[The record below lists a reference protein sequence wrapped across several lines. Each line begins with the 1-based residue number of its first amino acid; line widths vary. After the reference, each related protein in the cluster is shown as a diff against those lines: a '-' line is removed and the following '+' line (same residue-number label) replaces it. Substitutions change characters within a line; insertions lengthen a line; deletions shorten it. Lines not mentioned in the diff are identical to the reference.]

1 MGLLS
6 GLATAVAKPVAKSIV
21 KKADDFAPKMAA
33 DVVEEAAPLATK
45 KSFSSVMET
54 PRATEAPLVKSRT
67 PINEDLGVEPPLLA
81 ESGKD
86 AFEALGM
93 TAEKKEAWRS
103 VNKKSQRSKLLPEI
117 EDAAQ
122 QLSEN
127 KITSEEFRRIS
138 KDKQPIVPID
148 KVPEMPTYEDIG
160 GALTDAQVK
169 KGIVGLNTKIPAGE
183 RVSSRLDI
191 PAYNDYD
198 TWVVSLHDGTK
209 KSGAAVAYAKT
220 AVLRNVEFVS
230 DPKVALDIARRKP
243 LASGGRMG
251 KATIAR
257 IFGDWVP
264 HNPENAK
271 TFAEKIFNNP
281 EWTQVGMNPYR
292 ASYFYDKTDGLPV
305 TFAEEVVQIGPL
317 VMAKNVKKTTPDNPM
332 FKTNQKDMTSPTF
345 AEGGAVQQTGTLLAD
360 GGMME
365 EGGTV
370 DPVSGNDVPT
380 GSLKEEVRDDVNAK
394 LSPGEFVI
402 PADVVRYI
410 GLEKLMKI
418 RDAAKEGLKR
428 MEEVGQM
435 GNAEEAPKADEA
447 FEENDEEFEGSIDE
461 IMSEVDD
468 EEKTTNMAV
477 GGYITGAYTEGMMSN
492 PAVDVRYFK
501 HPDGRVIYITHIN
514 GKPMTAVP
522 EGFTQTD
529 KPVEQKIGK
538 AAEEK
543 AAVAAAADSGG
554 GGSDSGAGGRGV
566 TGVVG
571 GGISGGGYGG
581 GPGGNYGPGQGIS
594 NAAQS
599 AALTGLA
606 LAQNP
611 VVQFMAPLVSSLVGW
626 GAGKVADQ
634 QLDAM
639 GRAMDALSAI
649 DQTIGGQVVSLS
661 DESGNISSFSNQGLT
676 DAFDRANFGVTSAEM
691 DAARTPETSYS
702 FTAEQPGTP
711 APSPSFGSEAGPA
724 AGLSNEYGSTNE
736 TAAADNSGNTRGET
750 SSESGVGNPAES
762 SANDSGT
769 GPAGADNGGFGD
781 FAKGGFV
788 SKKNKPVATK
798 SKKGLASRK

>member
-6 GLATAVAKPVAKSIV
+6 GLATAVAKPIAKSIV
-21 KKADDFAPKMAA
+21 KKADDFAPKLAA
-33 DVVEEAAPLATK
+33 DVVEEAAPLASK
-45 KSFSSVMET
+45 KPFSSLMET
-54 PRATEAPLVKSRT
+54 PRSVESPIVKPRAPV
-67 PINEDLGVEPPLLA
+67 NEDLGVEPPLLA

-103 VNKKSQRSKLLPEI
+103 INKKSQRSKLLPEI

-138 KDKQPIVPID
+138 KDKQPIVPIN
-148 KVPEMPTYEDIG
+148 KVPDMPTYEDIG

-345 AEGGAVQQTGTLLAD
+345 AEGGAVQQTNTFLAD

-380 GSLKEEVRDDVNAK
+380 GSLKEEVRDDVDAK

-435 GNAEEAPKADEA
+435 GNAEEAPQADEA
-447 FEENDEEFEGSIDE
+447 FAENDDEFEGSIDE
-461 IMSEVDD
+461 IMSEVDE
-468 EEKTTNMAV
+468 EEKTTNMAA
-477 GGYITGAYTEGMMSN
+477 GGFITGAYKENMKTN
-492 PAVDVRYFK
+492 AAVDVRYFK
-501 HPDGRVIYITHIN
+501 HADGRVIYITYIN

-522 EGFTQTD
+522 EGFSQTD
-529 KPVEQKIGK
+529 TPVEQKVGK
-538 AAEEK
+538 VAEEK
-543 AAVAAAADSGG
+543 AAAGGGAATGGGGDSGG
-554 GGSDSGAGGRGV
+554 GQTPTADAPASTRTGGSLLGYTVDENDIATANTVGPNVGKAATVAASLAASALFGPFAGLAVSVFGKSALADANAASQLGAADYNMSREKSNFRASEIVAQNQQADAEAATATESARQSAQESFRASEIAEQNQTPSPAPAPDSRNAPAPDTTVDNSWSPSDSPSSGPASDSGFG
-566 TGVVG
+566 TGDSYG
-571 GGISGGGYGG
+571 NSDYGGYL
-581 GPGGNYGPGQGIS
+581 N
-594 NAAQS
+594 
-599 AALTGLA
+599 
-606 LAQNP
+606 
-611 VVQFMAPLVSSLVGW
+611 
-626 GAGKVADQ
+626 
-634 QLDAM
+634 
-639 GRAMDALSAI
+639 
-649 DQTIGGQVVSLS
+649 
-661 DESGNISSFSNQGLT
+661 
-676 DAFDRANFGVTSAEM
+676 
-691 DAARTPETSYS
+691 
-702 FTAEQPGTP
+702 
-711 APSPSFGSEAGPA
+711 
-724 AGLSNEYGSTNE
+724 
-736 TAAADNSGNTRGET
+736 
-750 SSESGVGNPAES
+750 
-762 SANDSGT
+762 
-769 GPAGADNGGFGD
+769 
-781 FAKGGFV
+781 KGGFIT
-788 SKKNKPVATK
+788 KKKPDATK

>member
-1 MGLLS
+1 MGLFS
-6 GLATAVAKPVAKSIV
+6 GLATAVAKPIAKSIV
-21 KKADDFAPKMAA
+21 KKADDVIPRLAV
-33 DVVEEAAPLATK
+33 DVVEEAAPVASK
-45 KSFSSVMET
+45 KPFSSLMET
-54 PRATEAPLVKSRT
+54 PRSVESPIVKPRAPV
-67 PINEDLGVEPPLLA
+67 NEELGVEPPLLA
-81 ESGKD
+81 EAGKD
-86 AFEALGM
+86 AFEALGL

-127 KITSEEFRRIS
+127 KITSEQFRQLS
-138 KDKQPIVPID
+138 KDKQPIVALD

-169 KGIVGLNTKIPAGE
+169 KGIVGLNMKLPAGE

-198 TWVVSLHDGTK
+198 TWVVSLHDGSK
-209 KSGAAVAYAKT
+209 KSGAAVGYAKT

-264 HNPENAK
+264 HNPDNAK

-292 ASYFYDKTDGLPV
+292 ASYFYDKADGLPV

-332 FKTNQKDMTSPTF
+332 FKINQKDMTSPTF
-345 AEGGAVQQTGTLLAD
+345 AEGGAVQQTGNFLAD

-365 EGGTV
+365 EGGAV
-370 DPVSGNDVPT
+370 DPVSGNNVPT
-380 GSLKEEVRDDVNAK
+380 GSLKEEVRDDINAK

-435 GNAEEAPKADEA
+435 GNAEEAPQADEA
-447 FEENDEEFEGSIDE
+447 FEEDEENDDEFEGSIDE
-461 IMSEVDD
+461 IMSEVDE
-468 EEKTTNMAV
+468 EEKTTKMAA
-477 GGYITGAYTEGMMSN
+477 GGFITGAYKEGMKTN
-492 PAVDVRYFK
+492 AAVDVRYFK
-501 HPDGRVIYITHIN
+501 HADGRVIYITYIN

-522 EGFTQTD
+522 EGFSQTD
-529 KPVEQKIGK
+529 TPVEQKVGK
-538 AAEEK
+538 VAEEK
-543 AAVAAAADSGG
+543 AAAGGSGAVTGAGG
-554 GGSDSGAGGRGV
+554 GGGDSAQTPTTETPAGGR
-566 TGVVG
+566 TGGSLLGYTVDQNDIATANTVG
-571 GGISGGGYGG
+571 PIAGKAATVAASLAASALFGPFAGLAVSVFGKSALADANAASQLGAADYNMSREKSNFRASEIVAQNTADAAMSGIDPSTGMQTQT
-581 GPGGNYGPGQGIS
+581 GPGQSPYGDVGVFD
-594 NAAQS
+594 S
-599 AALTGLA
+599 AGNLA
-606 LAQNP
+606 
-611 VVQFMAPLVSSLVGW
+611 
-626 GAGKVADQ
+626 
-634 QLDAM
+634 
-639 GRAMDALSAI
+639 
-649 DQTIGGQVVSLS
+649 
-661 DESGNISSFSNQGLT
+661 
-676 DAFDRANFGVTSAEM
+676 
-691 DAARTPETSYS
+691 
-702 FTAEQPGTP
+702 
-711 APSPSFGSEAGPA
+711 GST
-724 AGLSNEYGSTNE
+724 SNEFGSTNE
-736 TAAADNSGNTRGET
+736 TAAADNSGNTTSPGGAPGVAGSTNETAAADNSGNTSGGGYDSGSYGGYSGSET
-750 SSESGVGNPAES
+750 SSSGESY
-762 SANDSGT
+762 ANY
-769 GPAGADNGGFGD
+769 
-781 FAKGGFV
+781 KGGFIT
-788 SKKNKPVATK
+788 KKKPDATK

>member
-1 MGLLS
+1 MGIVSGLL
-6 GLATAVAKPVAKSIV
+6 KPMIKSAV
-21 KKADDFAPKMAA
+21 KKADDVIPKIAA
-33 DVVEEAAPLATK
+33 DVVEEAAPVASK
-45 KSFSSVMET
+45 KPFSSLMET
-54 PRATEAPLVKSRT
+54 PRSVESPIVKPRAPV
-67 PINEDLGVEPPLLA
+67 NEELGVEPPLLA
-81 ESGKD
+81 EAGKD
-86 AFEALGM
+86 AFEALGL

-122 QLSEN
+122 QLSDN
-127 KITSEEFRRIS
+127 KITSEQFRQLS
-138 KDKQPIVPID
+138 KDKQPIVALD

-169 KGIVGLNTKIPAGE
+169 KGIVGLNMKLPAGE

-198 TWVVSLHDGTK
+198 TWVVSLHDGSK
-209 KSGAAVAYAKT
+209 KSGAAVGYAKT

-264 HNPENAK
+264 HNPDNAK

-292 ASYFYDKTDGLPV
+292 ASYFYDKADGLPV

-332 FKTNQKDMTSPTF
+332 FKINQKDMTSPTF
-345 AEGGAVQQTGTLLAD
+345 AEGGAVQQTGNFLAD

-365 EGGTV
+365 EGGAV

-380 GSLKEEVRDDVNAK
+380 GSLKEEVRDDVDAK

-435 GNAEEAPKADEA
+435 GNAEEAPQADEA
-447 FEENDEEFEGSIDE
+447 FAENDDEFEGSIDE
-461 IMSEVDD
+461 IMSEVDE
-468 EEKTTNMAV
+468 EEKTTKMAA
-477 GGYITGAYTEGMMSN
+477 GGFITGAYKEGMKTN
-492 PAVDVRYFK
+492 AAVDVRYFK
-501 HPDGRVIYITHIN
+501 HADGRVIYITYIN

-522 EGFTQTD
+522 EGFSQTD
-529 KPVEQKIGK
+529 TPVEQKVGK
-538 AAEEK
+538 VAEEK
-543 AAVAAAADSGG
+543 AAAGGAAATGGSGDSGG
-554 GGSDSGAGGRGV
+554 GQMPTTETPAGGR
-566 TGVVG
+566 TGGSLLGYTVDENDIATANTVG
-571 GGISGGGYGG
+571 PNVGKAATVAASLAASALF
-581 GPGGNYGPGQGIS
+581 GPFAGLAVSVFGKS
-594 NAAQS
+594 ALADANAASQLGAADYNMSREKSNFRASEIVAQNQQADAEAATATESARQS
-599 AALTGLA
+599 A
-606 LAQNP
+606 QES
-611 VVQFMAPLVSSLVGW
+611 F
-626 GAGKVADQ
+626 
-634 QLDAM
+634 
-639 GRAMDALSAI
+639 RAS
-649 DQTIGGQVVSLS
+649 
-661 DESGNISSFSNQGLT
+661 
-676 DAFDRANFGVTSAEM
+676 
-691 DAARTPETSYS
+691 
-702 FTAEQPGTP
+702 
-711 APSPSFGSEAGPA
+711 
-724 AGLSNEYGSTNE
+724 E
-736 TAAADNSGNTRGET
+736 TAAQNQAAQEAQQTAQESFRASEIAAQNQAPADTGGSYSSGDYGGYSGSETQSSGE
-750 SSESGVGNPAES
+750 AY
-762 SANDSGT
+762 ANY
-769 GPAGADNGGFGD
+769 
-781 FAKGGFV
+781 KGGFIT
-788 SKKNKPVATK
+788 KKKPDAVK

>member
-1 MGLLS
+1 MGIASSLL
-6 GLATAVAKPVAKSIV
+6 KPMIKSAV
-21 KKADDFAPKMAA
+21 KKADDFVPKLAA
-33 DVVEEAAPLATK
+33 DIVEEAAPLASK
-45 KSFSSVMET
+45 KSFSSMMET
-54 PRATEAPLVKSRT
+54 PQSTEVPLIKPRT
-67 PINEDLGVEPPLLA
+67 PVNEDLGVEPPLLA

-103 VNKKSQRSKLLPEI
+103 INKKSQRSKLLPEI

-138 KDKQPIVPID
+138 KDKQPIVPIN
-148 KVPEMPTYEDIG
+148 KVPDMPTYEDIG

-264 HNPENAK
+264 HNPDNAK

-292 ASYFYDKTDGLPV
+292 ASYFYDKADGLPV

-345 AEGGAVQQTGTLLAD
+345 AEGGAVQQTGTFLAD

-380 GSLKEEVRDDVNAK
+380 GSLKEEVRDDVDAK

-435 GNAEEAPKADEA
+435 GNAEEAPQADEA
-447 FEENDEEFEGSIDE
+447 FEEDDGEFEGSIDE
-461 IMSEVDD
+461 IMSEVDE
-468 EEKTTNMAV
+468 EEKTTKMAA
-477 GGYITGAYTEGMMSN
+477 GGFITGAYTEGMKFNS
-492 PAVDVRYFK
+492 AVDVRYFK
-501 HPDGRVIYITHIN
+501 HADGRVIYVTHIN
-514 GKPMTAVP
+514 GKPMTAIP
-522 EGFTQTD
+522 EGFSQTD
-529 KPVEQKIGK
+529 SPVEQKVGK
-538 AAEEK
+538 EADEK
-543 AAVAAAADSGG
+543 APATGGATSDGG
-554 GGSDSGAGGRGV
+554 GGGGGDQTPTDPTGGRPAGGGLLGYTVDENDIATPNTISVGDRAGKIGLAAASFAA
-566 TGVVG
+566 TAAFGPLAGLVVSFFG
-571 GGISGGGYGG
+571 KDAI
-581 GPGGNYGPGQGIS
+581 PNA
-594 NAAQS
+594 NEAAQLG
-599 AALTGLA
+599 AADYNMSREKSNFRASELGDQYA
-606 LAQNP
+606 AERS
-611 VVQFMAPLVSSLVGW
+611 VQE
-626 GAGKVADQ
+626 
-634 QLDAM
+634 
-639 GRAMDALSAI
+639 
-649 DQTIGGQVVSLS
+649 SLS
-661 DESGNISSFSNQGLT
+661 NLSSKQEAQAERGSDFGSQQSPESQYG
-676 DAFDRANFGVTSAEM
+676 
-691 DAARTPETSYS
+691 

-711 APSPSFGSEAGPA
+711 APDSSPSGGGGGEGIGGGDISGASSDTPA
-724 AGLSNEYGSTNE
+724 L
-736 TAAADNSGNTRGET
+736 
-750 SSESGVGNPAES
+750 
-762 SANDSGT
+762 
-769 GPAGADNGGFGD
+769 
-781 FAKGGFV
+781 AKGGFIA
-788 SKKNKPVATK
+788 KKDKPVATK